1 LLNLSNT
8 YFSFIFVLSL
18 QFPMKEKE
26 EPEQNEKDK
35 KDPIKVLLADDD
47 KDDQHLFKEAL
58 DHTSVPTELTTTDNG
73 HELMDNLHDPEIPNP
88 DIIFLDINMPGKNG
102 KECLKEI
109 KADDDLKDIP
119 TVMYTTSTSE
129 QDIDEAFKTGAN
141 LYVPKPYSFS
151 SIIIVLKNIFTL
163 KWTQFYK
170 KPDKKDF
177 VLSEKTVDVKN
188 QEAF

>member
-1 LLNLSNT
+1 
-8 YFSFIFVLSL
+8 
-18 QFPMKEKE
+18 MKKE
-26 EPEQNEKDK
+26 ENSEHNKEEK
-35 KDPIKVLLADDD
+35 KDPIKITLADDD

-58 DHTSVPTELTTTDNG
+58 DHTNVPAELTIKNNG
-73 HELMDNLHDPEIPNP
+73 QDLMDNLHDPEIPNP

-109 KADDDLKDIP
+109 KEDEALKDIP
-119 TVMYTTSTSE
+119 TVMYTTSTNE
-129 QDIDEAFKTGAN
+129 QDINEAYHKGAN

-151 SIIIVLKNIFTL
+151 SIISILKNIFTL
-163 KWTQFYK
+163 KWKHLFT

-188 QEAF
+188 R

>member
-1 LLNLSNT
+1 
-8 YFSFIFVLSL
+8 
-18 QFPMKEKE
+18 MKKE
-26 EPEQNEKDK
+26 ESSEQNDGEK
-35 KDPIKVLLADDD
+35 KDPIKILLADDD

-58 DHTSVPTELTTTDNG
+58 EHTPVPTELTTENNG
-73 HELMDNLHDPEIPNP
+73 HDLMDNLRDPEIPNP

-109 KADDDLKDIP
+109 KEDEELKDIP

-129 QDIDEAFKTGAN
+129 QDINETYHKGAN

-151 SIIIVLKNIFTL
+151 SIITILKNIFTL
-163 KWTQFYK
+163 KWKQLFT

-177 VLSEKTVDVKN
+177 VLSEEKLNSKDN
-188 QEAF
+188 